1 MPTPTPTK
9 KIPDPPADP
18 TPQPANAEYVS
29 ALLKMA
35 KDFVSNLEEI
45 AWLQN
50 DELEKRVAE
59 LENVVAG
66 LIADTYQEARVPQ
79 EFDMNEGLIVNITQV
94 AKTLGVSRPTV
105 YRLIESGALPAKKLS
120 TGSDT
125 SPRTVVL
132 AEDLKRF
139 LSELPSA
146 DESPKEST

>member
-1 MPTPTPTK
+1 MPTK
-9 KIPDPPADP
+9 KIPSPPADP
-18 TPQPANAEYVS
+18 TPQPVNDFAEFLSGLLKTAMDYS
-29 ALLKMA
+29 STLQQIALLR
-35 KDFVSNLEEI
+35 S
-45 AWLQN
+45 
-50 DELEKRVAE
+50 DELEKRIAE

-66 LIADTYQEARVPQ
+66 LIADVYQEGKIPQ

-146 DESPKEST
+146 DESPKENT

>member
-1 MPTPTPTK
+1 MPTK
-9 KIPDPPADP
+9 KIPSPPADP
-18 TPQPANAEYVS
+18 TPQPVNDFAEFLSGLLKTAMDYS
-29 ALLKMA
+29 STLQQIALLR
-35 KDFVSNLEEI
+35 S
-45 AWLQN
+45 
-50 DELEKRVAE
+50 DELEKRIAE

-66 LIADTYQEARVPQ
+66 LIADVYQEGKIPQ

-132 AEDLKRF
+132 SEDLKRF

-146 DESPKEST
+146 DESPKENT